1 MRTAYRVVAYL
12 IAAGVAV
19 QAAAIAFGLF
29 GLSKWIEDGAT
40 VDKSSIEDA
49 SFNGSAGFSIHFITG
64 TMIIPVLAIVFLIFS
79 FFAHVRRSVLWAGLV
94 LLLVIVQV
102 LLGFLSFVVPG
113 LGALHAIN
121 ALAILVLAIVAAR
134 VGPVP
139 RRSGQATPSGTNEA
153 RV

>member
-12 IAAGVAV
+12 IAAGVVV
-19 QAAAIAFGLF
+19 QAASIAFGLF

-40 VDKSSIEDA
+40 VDKSNIEDA
-49 SFNGSAGFSIHFITG
+49 SFNGSAGFTIHGITG
-64 TMIIPVLAIVFLIFS
+64 MTIIPVLAIIFLIFS

-121 ALAILVLAIVAAR
+121 ALAILVLAVVAAR

-139 RRSGQATPSGTNEA
+139 RRSGQAAASGTNEA